1 MASFAVLGVGVSGL
15 TYLGMRSTPTSRDD
29 TQWNAL
35 AIAGQ
40 EFARDERC
48 MKCHRA
54 GGVANVLDE
63 TRMKREPRWTLAHV
77 RDPEMIAPGQ
87 RPVPAGAMSEAQ
99 AQSILSFMREV
110 SSGDGSPQVSSTE
123 RTAALILGRYCAT
136 CHMIDG
142 AGASSAP
149 DLSTVGARHDAAW
162 LRMWITD
169 PESVDAFSSMPPF
182 GQTLTKDQ
190 MDAIVGYLAS
200 RK

>member
-1 MASFAVLGVGVSGL
+1 
-15 TYLGMRSTPTSRDD
+15 RSTPTSRDD

-54 GGVANVLDE
+54 GGVATVLDE

-110 SSGDGSPQVSSTE
+110 SSGDGSPQVSPTE
-123 RTAALILGRYCAT
+123 RTAALTLGRYCAT

-149 DLSTVGARHDAAW
+149 DLSTVGARHDA
-162 LRMWITD
+162 
-169 PESVDAFSSMPPF
+169 
-182 GQTLTKDQ
+182 
-190 MDAIVGYLAS
+190 
-200 RK
+200 